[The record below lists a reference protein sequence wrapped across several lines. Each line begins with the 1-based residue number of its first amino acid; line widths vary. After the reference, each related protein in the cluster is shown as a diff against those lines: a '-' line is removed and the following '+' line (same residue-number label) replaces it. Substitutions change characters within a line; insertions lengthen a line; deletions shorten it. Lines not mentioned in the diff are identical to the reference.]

1 MFKLGAARYK
11 LTEEVAVSEKVQEPE
26 QEPGS
31 EERVAA
37 LEAEVARLRGELSA
51 KAAASA
57 PPASAEENLAPSRT
71 KMILVAIG
79 IAIVALAG
87 FALVFSALSSGFD
100 SLARKAAKSFV
111 PDEPGAGS
119 GSAAPAP
126 KKSEPPLPR
135 APGL

>member
-1 MFKLGAARYK
+1 VSK
-11 LTEEVAVSEKVQEPE
+11 EESQRAESEE
-26 QEPGS
+26 S
-31 EERVAA
+31 EERVAE
-37 LEAEVARLRGELSA
+37 LEAEVSRLKGELAARSA
-51 KAAASA
+51 AEAR
-57 PPASAEENLAPSRT
+57 PASGEENLAPSRT

-100 SLARKAAKSFV
+100 SLARKAAKTFA
-111 PDEPGAGS
+111 PDDPGAGS

-126 KKSEPPLPR
+126 APREPAPPR